1 MTDGFSSQ
9 PTYDVLAGHDPESRR
24 RPARWWV
31 VGGVVALV
39 AALIGGITYG
49 AASLSGGG
57 GQPEDALPAGAVAF
71 AKVDLDPAAGQKLDA
86 IRFLRK
92 FPSLRSRLAEDA
104 DLRKVLFDAVA
115 GDAGWDNVNFAHDV
129 EPWLGQRVGVAAYS
143 PKAFAHG
150 TSAGGMQSPTVVV
163 ALQVGDE
170 DKARAGLDRLIAA
183 SSASS
188 KPGYVVQDGYA
199 LLAQTKPLAQ
209 SAADAVAKGT
219 MAEAPTFAADIKGLD
234 DGIMTSWVDGSAASS
249 LGPVANL
256 YGVGLPGV
264 TAGAGG
270 KGSALSRARLVSSL
284 RFDGPDV
291 LEIAGRVKGA
301 PEIAGPNVAVHDF
314 ADLPATTVAAVG
326 LGGGDGVVAS
336 AWKAIHKQIDGSKG
350 AGRSLDDAVG
360 QAESQWGLHLPD
372 DLELLVGS
380 NLLLALD
387 RSGLDRSDPSASG
400 MEVGAHVTTHD
411 PKRADTLIGRLTRD
425 LGTRAP
431 GAHGVVHRVTADGY
445 VVASSP
451 AQADR
456 LTQSSGGKRLGD
468 LDAFRR
474 ALPDVNGARFALWVD
489 VQVVLSDLHGS
500 GGDVAD
506 LKPVAG
512 FGLTATSD
520 GSGNGSFRA
529 RLVTR

>member
-1 MTDGFSSQ
+1 M
-9 PTYDVLAGHDPESRR
+9 
-24 RPARWWV
+24 
-31 VGGVVALV
+31 
-39 AALIGGITYG
+39 
-49 AASLSGGG
+49 
-57 GQPEDALPAGAVAF
+57 
-71 AKVDLDPAAGQKLDA
+71 
-86 IRFLRK
+86 
-92 FPSLRSRLAEDA
+92 
-104 DLRKVLFDAVA
+104 
-115 GDAGWDNVNFAHDV
+115 
-129 EPWLGQRVGVAAYS
+129 GVAAYS

-150 TSAGGMQSPTVVV
+150 AGATASPTVVV

-170 DKARAGLDRLIAA
+170 GKARAGLDRLIAA
-183 SSASS
+183 STGSS

-199 LLAQTKPLAQ
+199 LLAQTKPLAT
-209 SAADAVAKGT
+209 SAAAAVAKAT
-219 MAEAPTFAADIKGLD
+219 MAGSSTFAADVKGLD
-234 DGIMTSWVDGSAASS
+234 DAIMTSWVDGAAASS
-249 LGPVANL
+249 LGSVANL
-256 YGVGLPGV
+256 SGVGLPGV
-264 TAGAGG
+264 AGG
-270 KGSALSRARLVSSL
+270 KSSALSRARLVSSL

-336 AWKAIHKQIDGSKG
+336 AWKAMHKQIDGSKG

-360 QAESQWGLHLPD
+360 QAESLWGLHLPD

-400 MEVGAHVTTHD
+400 IEVGAHVTTHD

-431 GAHGVVHRVTADGY
+431 GAHGVVHRVTGDGY

-489 VQVVLSDLHGS
+489 VQVLLQ
-500 GGDVAD
+500 
-506 LKPVAG
+506 
-512 FGLTATSD
+512 T
-520 GSGNGSFRA
+520 
-529 RLVTR
+529 